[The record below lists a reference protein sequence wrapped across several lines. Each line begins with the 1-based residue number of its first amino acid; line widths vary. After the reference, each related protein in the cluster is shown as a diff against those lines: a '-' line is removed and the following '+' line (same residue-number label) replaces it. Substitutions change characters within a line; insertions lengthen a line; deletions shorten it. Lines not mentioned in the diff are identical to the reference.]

1 MSKEEALHLFNSKA
15 FDEEHPPEDYLELY
29 QAFVDYA
36 NGLPLAIEVLGSFLY
51 NRSTYEW
58 KSELDRLKEFPER
71 KILDV
76 LQISFVGLQQ
86 TKKEIFLH
94 IACFLNYRNQETII
108 AILDC
113 LELYPKI
120 GLRVFTDKSLIKY
133 QDNRLWM
140 HDLLQEMGRD
150 IVRKECQKDQPK
162 SVVDCGCIKI
172 LTVC

>member
-1 MSKEEALHLFNSKA
+1 MC
-15 FDEEHPPEDYLELY
+15 
-29 QAFVDYA
+29 QAFIHYA
-36 NGLPLAIEVLGSFLY
+36 NGLPLAIKVLGSFLY

-58 KSELDRLKEFPER
+58 KSELGRLKEFPER

-76 LQISFVGLQQ
+76 LQISFDGLQ
-86 TKKEIFLH
+86 KMEKEIFLH

-120 GLRVFTDKSLIKY
+120 GLRVLTDKSLIKY

-150 IVRKECQKDQPK
+150 IVRKKCPKDQPEK
-162 SVVDCGCIKI
+162 CSRLWLYKDIDSV
-172 LTVC
+172 LTKNYGKRLLKEPKNIPY

>member
-1 MSKEEALHLFNSKA
+1 MSNEEALHLFNSKA
-15 FDEEHPPEDYLELY
+15 FDGEHPPEDYLELC

-51 NRSTYEW
+51 NRSLYEW

-76 LQISFVGLQQ
+76 LQISFDGLQQ
-86 TKKEIFLH
+86 TEKEIFLH

-113 LELYPKI
+113 LELYFEI
-120 GLRVFTDKSLIKY
+120 RLRVLTNKSLIEY
-133 QDNRLWM
+133 QDCKVVIYNYVLCWLYSM
-140 HDLLQEMGRD
+140 T
-150 IVRKECQKDQPK
+150 K
-162 SVVDCGCIKI
+162 SVVIALIYFLVFCGN
-172 LTVC
+172 LLYWV

>member
-1 MSKEEALHLFNSKA
+1 MSNEEAPHLFNLKA
-15 FDEEHPPEDYLELY
+15 FDEERPPEDYLELC

-76 LQISFVGLQQ
+76 LQISFDGLRQ
-86 TKKEIFLH
+86 TKKEVFLH

-108 AILDC
+108 TILDC
-113 LELYPKI
+113 L
-120 GLRVFTDKSLIKY
+120 
-133 QDNRLWM
+133 
-140 HDLLQEMGRD
+140 
-150 IVRKECQKDQPK
+150 
-162 SVVDCGCIKI
+162 
-172 LTVC
+172 